1 MLEFVQSCLYNN
13 GNGTICYVLKKAI
26 EISYRWETLTYDLEL
41 CLFKFVEHLGNYLA
55 NGSIFYV
62 FLKGWSPLFLV
73 HSCVVGFENF
83 VML

>member
-1 MLEFVQSCLYNN
+1 M
-13 GNGTICYVLKKAI
+13 
-26 EISYRWETLTYDLEL
+26 
-41 CLFKFVEHLGNYLA
+41 GNYFA

-62 FLKGWSPLFLV
+62 FVKGWSILFLV